1 LEALKRTK
9 DVVMFLEMMMMTRIS
24 QFNLIRKI
32 LWPISQPWYKI
43 LLMRKLV
50 VKFLL
55 ISQWQASLE
64 LVLLERLET
73 LDLASVI

>member
-1 LEALKRTK
+1 
-9 DVVMFLEMMMMTRIS
+9 
-24 QFNLIRKI
+24 
-32 LWPISQPWYKI
+32 
-43 LLMRKLV
+43 MRRLV

-55 ISQWQASLE
+55 ISQWQVSLE